1 MDRNE
6 AVDYLSNVVGVDV
19 KEFLD
24 DNPEYS
30 CLLRVRRENTFLPMY
45 DMYGTQKTIAEWVL
59 IDMTE
64 KIDTG
69 LYGAV
74 YYVPNKE
81 EEEVYDLAN
90 KIGINRLYE
99 IVRRIR
105 GE

>member
-6 AVDYLSNVVGVDV
+6 AIDYLNDVIGFDAKEICDEYPENV
-19 KEFLD
+19 
-24 DNPEYS
+24 
-30 CLLRVRRENTFLPMY
+30 CLLRLRGNPAFLPTY
-45 DMYGTQKTIAEWVL
+45 DMYGTKKTIAEWVL
-59 IDMTE
+59 IDMNE

-81 EEEVYDLAN
+81 EKEVYDLAN

-99 IVRRIR
+99 IVRRLR